1 MRSPSAS
8 QVDDSIL
15 LTPAL
20 DGQATHKCK
29 HCKKDIEGTVVTAHM
44 KQCLKDK
51 QERLQKKREAREAK
65 DAKDAKDVK
74 NAKDSDKDKEKE
86 KMTDKN
92 REIIADGR
100 KEKDNKDLGTIDG
113 VATEENDDASMT
125 ASNTKPNKLFKTTTP
140 LDPSSSSK
148 KDKPNPK
155 KRKPTDDPVTASATN
170 INPDKPPPTKKQK
183 KKDAAV
189 APVGATTAT
198 ATTAPAAADTG
209 ATAKAKATAKP
220 KGPVDVE
227 KQCGVPLAN
236 GAMCARS
243 LTCKSHAMG
252 AKRAVPGRS
261 LPYDKLLAQYQ
272 KKNQAKQQKAAL
284 ASAAPLADD
293 LRDAGPVDSDEE
305 RNAVMAALL
314 RAAPRPLDVRP
325 RVSVRARYSNV
336 RLREMLAGAMAGSRG
351 AGLFSTAGGRGVVT
365 GGFAAQSAAGE
376 ANAGGDVD
384 AGTAKGSAA
393 GSALGAGKH
402 STSTSIL
409 V

>member
-1 MRSPSAS
+1 
-8 QVDDSIL
+8 
-15 LTPAL
+15 
-20 DGQATHKCK
+20 
-29 HCKKDIEGTVVTAHM
+29 M

-65 DAKDAKDVK
+65 EAKEAKDVK
-74 NAKDSDKDKEKE
+74 NVKDNDKDKEKE
-86 KMTDKN
+86 KIKDKA
-92 REIIADGR
+92 RESIADGK
-100 KEKDNKDLGTIDG
+100 KEKDNKDPGFVDG
-113 VATEENDDASMT
+113 VATEENDDASIT
-125 ASNTKPNKLFKTTTP
+125 ASTVKANKLFKTTTP
-140 LDPSSSSK
+140 SDPSSSSK

-155 KRKPTDDPVTASATN
+155 KRKPTDDPAAAVTTNNAT
-170 INPDKPPPTKKQK
+170 PDRPPPTKKQK
-183 KKDAAV
+183 KKDAV
-189 APVGATTAT
+189 AAASAAATV
-198 ATTAPAAADTG
+198 TTAPAAADAG

-325 RVSVRARYSNV
+325 RVSVRARHNNV

-351 AGLFSTAGGRGVVT
+351 AGLFSTASGRGVAA
-365 GGFAAQSAAGE
+365 GGFAAQSAPAEG
-376 ANAGGDVD
+376 NAVGDVD
-384 AGTAKGSAA
+384 AGITKGSVA

-402 STSTSIL
+402 SRSASIL